1 MLATA
6 TTAEE
11 RPMAHADVR
20 SSETA
25 GSIGRPLNPTS
36 RERAGPRPVHHR
48 IEVAVQVMVR
58 RTRARGP
65 EESSEHQEAESDRV
79 DVGPRRGDVARRGHE
94 QQERVDAELHQLD
107 VVRDWHENSARAKR
121 TSVLNL
127 C

>member
-1 MLATA
+1 MAGRLIAFVA
-6 TTAEE
+6 AAE
-11 RPMAHADVR
+11 PA
-20 SSETA
+20 
-25 GSIGRPLNPTS
+25 
-36 RERAGPRPVHHR
+36 RAGQEPARPPMTMLL
-48 IEVAVQVMVR
+48 IC
-58 RTRARGP
+58 ARGP